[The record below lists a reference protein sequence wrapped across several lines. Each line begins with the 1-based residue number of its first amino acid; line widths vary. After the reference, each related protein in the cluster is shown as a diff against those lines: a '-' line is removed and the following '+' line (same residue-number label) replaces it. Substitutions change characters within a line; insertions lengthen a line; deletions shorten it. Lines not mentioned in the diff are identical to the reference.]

1 MPPKLSILKPTLPV
15 PSFSKLAGLR
25 FSTRGGLLL
34 ALISG
39 ICMGLTPAPV
49 NAWMLSW
56 VALAPLWILVLLPQP
71 TSRLRWLP
79 WSVRYALTWGIGY
92 HGLAL
97 SWIRDLHPLTWM
109 GVPWLAS
116 VLITG
121 FCWLFITLWGAAL
134 VAIWAIL
141 LRRLV
146 PEPAADNWVNVSV
159 NSNSGLRILVST
171 AIWCGLEALWGKG
184 VLYWTSL
191 SYTQS
196 PHNLAIL
203 HLGQISGPLMV
214 TAAIVA
220 FNGFLA
226 EAGLHL
232 LHHQIRATRQLL
244 SVGVVGLIALHG
256 LGFWLYSQPL
266 ADSTSSALR
275 VGLVQGNVPTRIKLF
290 EQGLALSLQNYLNG
304 YTDLVA
310 QGAEAVLTP
319 EGAMPWLW
327 VKQPTDNPLY
337 RAIQEQQVPAW
348 IGTVGLRQGRVTQ
361 TLFSIDGRGEFVGRY
376 DKIKLVPLGEYIPF
390 ESVLGGLIQRLS
402 PVGSSM
408 LPGEF
413 HQQLQTP
420 FGPVIAGICYES
432 AFPDLFRWQAQAGGQ
447 LILTASNNDPYGA
460 AMMAQHHAQD
470 TMRAIETSRWAV
482 RSTNTGFSGIV
493 DPHGRTQWLSGFR
506 TTETHLHTVYR
517 RQTQTLYTRWGNWLT
532 PALLTMAAL
541 AWMVKR

>member
-1 MPPKLSILKPTLPV
+1 
-15 PSFSKLAGLR
+15 
-25 FSTRGGLLL
+25 
-34 ALISG
+34 
-39 ICMGLTPAPV
+39 
-49 NAWMLSW
+49 
-56 VALAPLWILVLLPQP
+56 
-71 TSRLRWLP
+71 
-79 WSVRYALTWGIGY
+79 
-92 HGLAL
+92 
-97 SWIRDLHPLTWM
+97 M

-134 VAIWAIL
+134 VTIWAVL

-146 PEPAADNWVNVSV
+146 PNRLNTDCLDTDCLDTDRLDTAQHRPGSESV
-159 NSNSGLRILVST
+159 WLRVLVGT
-171 AIWCGLEALWGKG
+171 ALWCGLEALWGKG

-203 HLGQISGPLMV
+203 HLGQLSGPLVV

-220 FNGFLA
+220 FNGLLA
-226 EAGLHL
+226 EAAMQLFIHQQRAARL
-232 LHHQIRATRQLL
+232 LLLL
-244 SVGVVGLIALHG
+244 SVALLMTLHG

-266 ADSTSSALR
+266 VNLPDTALR

-290 EQGLALSLQNYLNG
+290 EQGFALSLQHYLNG
-304 YTDLVA
+304 YTELVA
-310 QGAEAVLTP
+310 QGADAVLTP

-327 VKQPTDNPLY
+327 IRQPTDNPLY
-337 RAIQEQQVPAW
+337 RAILEQKIPVW

-361 TLFSIDGRGEFVGRY
+361 TLFSIDGNGEFVGRY

-413 HQQLQTP
+413 NQQLQTP
-420 FGPVIAGICYES
+420 FGPMIAGICYES
-432 AFPDLFRWQAQAGGQ
+432 AFSDLFRQQARTGGQ
-447 LILTASNNDPYGA
+447 LILTASNNDPYGR

-482 RSTNTGFSGIV
+482 RATNTGLSGIV
-493 DPHGRTQWLSGFR
+493 DPHGRTEWLSGFR
-506 TTETHLHTVYR
+506 TTETHLHTIYR

-532 PALLTMAAL
+532 PGLLGVAAL
-541 AWMVKR
+541 AWWVKRFSH